1 MPIGE
6 KEQWRPGQIRQSS
19 TGFDDSELLRKAR
32 VNSHLLSGGY
42 LRSIEPLIAIVL
54 DTGMR

>member
-1 MPIGE
+1 VGMVPT
-6 KEQWRPGQIRQSS
+6 KPFASQRSPDHSLAQPQWN
-19 TGFDDSELLRKAR
+19 TL
-32 VNSHLLSGGY
+32 HLGMLDVY